1 VDSSRLGERALEI
14 ARSGDCISMNEVRDQ
29 LERENF
35 ASADIDHHL
44 SGQVAEHLTTLIAL
58 TG

>member
-1 VDSSRLGERALEI
+1 MEPSKLGERALEI
-14 ARSGDCISMNEVRDQ
+14 ARSGDCISMREVRDQ

-35 ASADIDHHL
+35 PVADIDTHL